1 MTDSSAF
8 LPRNR
13 RRQELCGAGP
23 GLWKTN
29 SRSPRWDPSA
39 ITGVSSRPPHD
50 VATPRYAPPCATS
63 PRCYARC
70 SEASLRDPGIRP
82 RYACSAGRPAPRCC
96 KAPRP
101 HRHPRLCCWGNAM
114 PTVRIT
120 DAPLTIEDLLAVPT
134 ARRWNWLRGTHQ
146 DRRRPSRG
154 GPGLAAGNAVHGL
167 TARVGYGKHTP
178 AGTGS
183 LGLAEACLMY
193 GGIVYHLLL
202 YDVVDQFADRAPLTA
217 TPSCARPRR
226 SWPQR

>member
-8 LPRNR
+8 LPHNR
-13 RRQELCGAGP
+13 RRQELCGP
-23 GLWKTN
+23 GGGKTN

-50 VATPRYAPPCATS
+50 VTTPRYAPPRATS

-70 SEASLRDPGIRP
+70 SEVSLRDLGIRS

-101 HRHPRLCCWGNAM
+101 HRHPRPVCCWGNAM

-154 GPGLAAGNAVHGL
+154 GPGPGCGERRPRPHGPGRPRQAQCRAKRRTRTNRWSGRPSGAPPRSPAL
-167 TARVGYGKHTP
+167 SAPGSPGP
-178 AGTGS
+178 AG
-183 LGLAEACLMY
+183 C
-193 GGIVYHLLL
+193 
-202 YDVVDQFADRAPLTA
+202 P
-217 TPSCARPRR
+217 
-226 SWPQR
+226 